1 MDNGL
6 EYRLCAM
13 LSDVLSIRSVS
24 SEDSFFELGG
34 DSLSAVRFFEGIE
47 KDFEVTLPVSTIL
60 EHSTVGDIARVIRE
74 RGSESLLSRMY
85 RYRSGGSG
93 PKFFCAHGNLSQLFK
108 FLNPEQSV
116 YVLTPHGLDGFAAPH
131 SIPEMAADY
140 LAEIQAVQKE
150 GPYCLGGYSF
160 GGLIILEVAVML
172 QQMGHRVAFV
182 GILDTRFEQVYDGV
196 SASRMEELEDIE
208 KNLTEFGRIPQSLR
222 MRYFPLTFSRAGIN
236 HRPSAYAGSLTYFK
250 ARDDDRTDKYRD
262 GREDFITGS
271 YCCHEVGG
279 DHSSMLEQ
287 PHVKHLAGLLQQCL
301 DDASGD
307 GGAHG

>member
-1 MDNGL
+1 
-6 EYRLCAM
+6 M
-13 LSDVLSIRSVS
+13 LSDVLSIHRVS
-24 SEDSFFELGG
+24 RGDSFFELGG

-47 KDFEVTLPVSTIL
+47 REFEVTLPVSTIL

-85 RYRSGGSG
+85 RYRSGGLGS
-93 PKFFCAHGNLSQLFK
+93 KFFCAHGNLSQLFK
-108 FLNPEQSV
+108 FLHPEQSV

-131 SIPEMAADY
+131 SVPEMAADY

-150 GPYCLGGYSF
+150 GPYYLGGYSF
-160 GGLIILEVAVML
+160 GGLVILEVAVML
-172 QQMGHRVAFV
+172 KKMGHRVAFL
-182 GILDTRFEQVYDGV
+182 GILDTRFEQVNEG
-196 SASRMEELEDIE
+196 APTSRMAELEDIE
-208 KNLTEFGRIPQSLR
+208 KNLNEYGRIPQSLR

-250 ARDDDRTDKYRD
+250 ARDNDRTDKYRD
-262 GREDFITGS
+262 GCEDFILGN

-287 PHVKHLAGLLQQCL
+287 PHVKYLAGLLQQCL
-301 DDASGD
+301 DQASGD
-307 GGAHG
+307 GNAH